1 MPHGGDYKLL
11 FEPIRIG
18 HLKIK
23 NRIAFAPTHMGQG
36 GPRGEVTDQSLCHY
50 SARAKGGVGLVITE
64 AIGLTGRYAFN
75 IGGGLVYL
83 GGIHARGLKNLAEV
97 IHLGGAKAVAQMIL
111 GQGAQALFHHSNRD
125 LVAPSAISVTMP
137 AENIP
142 KPMRGP
148 GDIQGETARPLTKEE
163 IEELIKISNRAARA
177 LKTAGFDGVELHGAH
192 GYLLAEFVSP
202 LFNQRHDEY
211 GGSFEKRLTL
221 PLRLIEGI
229 RQEVGDR
236 FIIGYRQSGDEHVE
250 GGLDLETSV
259 QVAQR
264 LEEAGINYFHLSSG
278 CSQALYWSF
287 PDREGLLL
295 PEAEAFKKALKIPL
309 ICPNVHRPDTAERA
323 LAKGMTDVVSL
334 SRSLLADP
342 KWPQKVQN
350 GQSKDINHCV
360 FCYTCVKSMNSIGT
374 GVRCSVN
381 RQVGWERFLSEYY
394 PFA

>member
-1 MPHGGDYKLL
+1 MPSEKEFKML

-18 HLKIK
+18 HLKVK
-23 NRIAFAPTHMGQG
+23 NRIAFAPTHVGQG

-64 AIGLTGRYAFN
+64 AIGLTGRYAFS

-83 GGIHARGLKNLAEV
+83 GGMHARGLKNLAEV

-111 GQGAQALFHHSNRD
+111 GQGAQALFHHPNRD
-125 LVAPSAISVTMP
+125 LVAPSAISVNMP
-137 AENIP
+137 AENVP

-148 GDIQGETARPLTKEE
+148 GDVQGETARPLTVEE
-163 IEELIKISNRAARA
+163 IEELIETSIRAARA

-202 LFNQRHDEY
+202 LFNQRKDEY

-229 RQEVGDR
+229 RQEAGDR
-236 FIIGYRQSGDEHVE
+236 FVIGYRQSGDEHVE

-259 QVAQR
+259 KAAQR

-295 PEAEAFKKALKIPL
+295 PEAQAFKKALKIPV
-309 ICPNVHRPDTAERA
+309 ICPNVHQPQTAENA
-323 LAKGMTDVVSL
+323 LEQGMTDVVSL

-342 KWPQKVQN
+342 KWPQKARD
-350 GQSKDINHCV
+350 GRPEEINHCV
-360 FCYTCVKSMNSIGT
+360 FCYTCVKSMNRIGT

-381 RQVGWERFLSEYY
+381 RQVGWERFLPEYY